1 MLKQERQQIILDLLE
16 QRKIIKISDLTNV
29 IDVTEMTIRRDL
41 KELEKANLLTRIHG
55 GAKLSEDNDVLLIEL
70 SHIEKKQ
77 MNLNEKQA
85 IASLAANEIKEG
97 EVIFLG
103 AGTTLELVYD
113 FLTVKH
119 ATILTNSIFVFNKFQ
134 FDSRFELILIG
145 GSYRPITGAFYGSIT
160 STMLRDI
167 HVDKAFIGVNA
178 IQKNSLYN
186 ANADEGIIER
196 LVLDNASKSYILADN
211 SKFNQ
216 KAFYH
221 FYDLSLADVLLT
233 DRQFSEQLL
242 ADYSPFITIKQA

>member
-1 MLKQERQQIILDLLE
+1 MLKEERQQIILNLLD
-16 QRKIIKISDLTNV
+16 QRKIIRIADLTSV

-41 KELEKANLLTRIHG
+41 KELEENNLLTRIHG
-55 GAKLSEDNDVLLIEL
+55 GAKLAEDNDVLPIEL

-77 MNLNEKQA
+77 LNLNEKQE
-85 IASLAANEIKEG
+85 IAALAANEINTG
-97 EVIFLG
+97 DVVFLG
-103 AGTTLELVYD
+103 AGSTIELVYD
-113 FLTVKH
+113 FLTIKH

-134 FDSRFELILIG
+134 FDERFELILIG
-145 GSYRPITGAFYGSIT
+145 GSYRPLTGAFYGSLT

-178 IQKNSLYN
+178 IHENSLYN

-196 LVLDNASKSYILADN
+196 LVLENAGKTYILADN

-221 FYDLSLADVLLT
+221 FYDLSLSDTLLT
-233 DRQFSEQLL
+233 DSQFSKKLL
-242 ADYSPFITIKQA
+242 ADYSQYITIKQA

>member
-1 MLKQERQQIILDLLE
+1 MLKEERQQIILDLLD

-41 KELEKANLLTRIHG
+41 KELEQHNLLTRIHG
-55 GAKLSEDNDVLLIEL
+55 GAKLSDDNDVLPIEL

-77 MNLNEKQA
+77 LNLKEKLE
-85 IASLAANEIKEG
+85 IATLAANEIKDG
-97 EVIFLG
+97 EIIFLG

-113 FLTVKH
+113 FLKIKH

-145 GSYRPITGAFYGSIT
+145 GNYRPLTGAFYGSLT
-160 STMLRDI
+160 NTMLRDI

-178 IQKNSLYN
+178 IHKNSLYN

-196 LVLDNASKSYILADN
+196 LILDNASKTYILADN

-221 FYDLSLADVLLT
+221 FYDLSLADILLT
-233 DRQFSEQLL
+233 DSQFSKQLL
-242 ADYSPFITIKQA
+242 SDYSAYVAIKQA

>member
-1 MLKQERQQIILDLLE
+1 MLKEERHQIILALLDE
-16 QRKIIKISDLTNV
+16 KKIVKISDLTRV

-41 KELEKANLLTRIHG
+41 KVLEQHNLLTRIHG
-55 GAKLSEDNDVLLIEL
+55 GAKLSEENDVLPIEL

-77 MNLNEKQA
+77 MNLKEKQE
-85 IASLAANEIKEG
+85 IAALAAAEINDG

-103 AGTTLELVYD
+103 AGTTLELVYS

-134 FDSRFELILIG
+134 FDPRFELLLIG
-145 GSYRPITGAFYGSIT
+145 GYYRPLTGAFYGSMT
-160 STMLRDI
+160 NNMLRDI

-178 IQKNSLYN
+178 IHQNSLYN

-196 LVLDNASKSYILADN
+196 LVLENASKTFILADH

-221 FYDLSLADVLLT
+221 FYDLTLADVLLT
-233 DRQFSEQLL
+233 DSQFSEQFLT
-242 ADYSPFITIKQA
+242 DYTDYIEIKRA

>member
-178 IQKNSLYN
+178 IHKNSLYN

>member
-1 MLKQERQQIILDLLE
+1 MLKEERQQIILDLLD
-16 QRKIIKISDLTNV
+16 QRKIIRISDLTNV

-41 KELEKANLLTRIHG
+41 KELEEYNLLTRIHG
-55 GAKLSEDNDVLLIEL
+55 GAKLSEDNDVLPIEL

-77 MNLNEKQA
+77 LNLNEKQE
-85 IASLAANEIKEG
+85 IASLAANEIKDG

-119 ATILTNSIFVFNKFQ
+119 AIILTNSIFVFNKFQ
-134 FDSRFELILIG
+134 FDPHFELILIG
-145 GSYRPITGAFYGSIT
+145 GNYRPLTGAFYGSIT

-178 IQKNSLYN
+178 IHQNSLYN

-196 LVLDNASKSYILADN
+196 LVLDNAGKAYILADN

-221 FYDLSLADVLLT
+221 FYDLSLADMLLT
-233 DRQFSEQLL
+233 DSQFSKQLL
-242 ADYSPFITIKQA
+242 TDYSQFITIKQS

>member
-1 MLKQERQQIILDLLE
+1 MLKEERQQVILDLLD
-16 QRKIIKISDLTNV
+16 QRKIIKISDLTTV

-41 KELEKANLLTRIHG
+41 KELEQHNLLTRIHG
-55 GAKLSEDNDVLLIEL
+55 GAMFAEGNDVLPIEL

-77 MNLNEKQA
+77 LNLNEKQE
-85 IASLAANEIKEG
+85 IASLAANEINDG
-97 EVIFLG
+97 DVIFLG

-113 FLTVKH
+113 FLKIKH
-119 ATILTNSIFVFNKFQ
+119 AIILTNSIFVFNKFQ

-145 GSYRPITGAFYGSIT
+145 GNYRPLTGAFYGSIT

-178 IQKNSLYN
+178 IHQNSLYN

-196 LVLDNASKSYILADN
+196 LVLENAGRTYILADN

-221 FYDLSLADVLLT
+221 FYDLSLADMLLT
-233 DRQFSEQLL
+233 DSQFSEKLL
-242 ADYSPFITIKQA
+242 TNYSQFITIKRA

>member
-1 MLKQERQQIILDLLE
+1 MLKEERQQIILDLLD

-41 KELEKANLLTRIHG
+41 KELEQHNLLTRIHG
-55 GAKLSEDNDVLLIEL
+55 GAKLSDDNDVLPIEL

-77 MNLNEKQA
+77 LNLKEKLD
-85 IASLAANEIKEG
+85 IAALAAKEIKDG

-113 FLTVKH
+113 FLKIKH

-134 FDSRFELILIG
+134 YDPRFELILIG
-145 GSYRPITGAFYGSIT
+145 GNYRPLTGAFYGSLT
-160 STMLRDI
+160 NTMLRDI

-178 IQKNSLYN
+178 IHKNSLYN

-196 LVLDNASKSYILADN
+196 LILDNASKTYILADN

-221 FYDLSLADVLLT
+221 FYDLSLADMLLT
-233 DRQFSEQLL
+233 DSQFSKQLL
-242 ADYSPFITIKQA
+242 ADYSAYIAIKQA